1 MEGKKLYRSR
11 NRMIA
16 GVCAGVADY
25 FGMDVSLVR
34 IIFALMVLAG
44 TVGAW
49 VYLLMWLVVPEA

>member
-34 IIFALMVLAG
+34 IIFALLVLAG

-49 VYLLMWLVVPEA
+49 VYLLMRSEERV